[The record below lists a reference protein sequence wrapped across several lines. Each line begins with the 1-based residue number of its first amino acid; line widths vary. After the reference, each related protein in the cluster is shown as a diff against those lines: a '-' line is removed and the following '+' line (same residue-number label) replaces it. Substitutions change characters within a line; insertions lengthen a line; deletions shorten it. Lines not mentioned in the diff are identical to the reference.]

1 MCRGRRKRRDAV
13 VVATENLRT
22 VVAPCI
28 TTFVAT
34 CCSARINSAPDYV
47 VVIATFVTI
56 IVTNGPARGHKIRSA
71 KTLIRRQTFVAA
83 GKKAVARFRKGEK
96 ARRWAGGDRP
106 VAVAMKI
113 GADLVELP
121 PIACAVNF
129 ARDDRF
135 VMWRGWREAPGAD
148 CREHC
153 EVDEHSAHR
162 FGGGGRA
169 MERPHS

>member
-1 MCRGRRKRRDAV
+1 MIPCACAAV
-13 VVATENLRT
+13 VAPSAGTQLRIFVATENLRT
-22 VVAPCI
+22 VVAPFI

-34 CCSARINSAPDYV
+34 LFNAGNNEGR
-47 VVIATFVTI
+47 VTI
-56 IVTNGPARGHKIRSA
+56 IVTRIKMTIGPALGERTGSR
-71 KTLIRRQTFVAA
+71 TFVAA
-83 GKKAVARFRKGEK
+83 GKSVARFRKGEK
-96 ARRWAGGDRP
+96 ARRWAGGGRP

-153 EVDEHSAHR
+153 EVDEHSAHH
-162 FGGGGRA
+162 FGGGGRGA
-169 MERPHS
+169 MERPHR